1 MREPLAREVSRA
13 RVRQSPRARQGGA
26 IGEPNA
32 LAVRSSNAALASS
45 PPDVDADATE
55 LASASR
61 APPST
66 STRTRARRRERTL
79 DGAFGGTDWR
89 AMTFVR
95 RATYAAGAIALGWYG
110 A

>member
-1 MREPLAREVSRA
+1 RRRRPTSTRTR
-13 RVRQSPRARQGGA
+13 R
-26 IGEPNA
+26 
-32 LAVRSSNAALASS
+32 
-45 PPDVDADATE
+45 E